1 MGLMRLWFA
10 SIMTSCDL
18 GCEMIQ
24 KYYDDITPFLSC
36 FKTLPLYI
44 LSTLGH
50 IKRRVWER
58 KSNMYLSY
66 WDGPCFQTANW
77 HEITYSD
84 DSGGLDT
91 WCLSSPIGQCY
102 ESSFSNW
109 LILTSWSCSW
119 TSINPRL
126 MVAEA
131 EETII
136 VQQLWVLQKCY
147 KSLIPDLNGPDMI
160 IIF

>member
-24 KYYDDITPFLSC
+24 KYYDDDITSLPLMLHT
-36 FKTLPLYI
+36 TLPLYI

-66 WDGPCFQTANW
+66 WDGPYFQTANW
-77 HEITYSD
+77 HEITWRWFRWIRHM
-84 DSGGLDT
+84 LDT
-91 WCLSSPIGQCY
+91 FSLLIGQCW
-102 ESSFSNW
+102 ESSYSDW
-109 LILTSWSCSW
+109 LILTSSQV
-119 TSINPRL
+119 L
-126 MVAEA
+126 MV
-131 EETII
+131 
-136 VQQLWVLQKCY
+136 LY
-147 KSLIPDLNGPDMI
+147 KSQTTGGCRLKPRRPLLCNSCECSKNATNL
-160 IIF
+160 

>member
-10 SIMTSCDL
+10 SIMTSCD
-18 GCEMIQ
+18 EMIQ

-44 LSTLGH
+44 SLPTLGH

-91 WCLSSPIGQCY
+91 CSDSLSAFIGQCW
-102 ESSFSNW
+102 ESSCSDW
-109 LILTSWSCSW
+109 WILTSSQV
-119 TSINPRL
+119 L
-126 MVAEA
+126 MV
-131 EETII
+131 
-136 VQQLWVLQKCY
+136 LY
-147 KSLIPDLNGPDMI
+147 KSQTTGGCHLKPRRPLLCNSCECSKNATNL
-160 IIF
+160 

>member
-10 SIMTSCDL
+10 SIMTSCD
-18 GCEMIQ
+18 EMIQ

-44 LSTLGH
+44 SLPTLGH

-91 WCLSSPIGQCY
+91 WCLSAFIGQCWG
-102 ESSFSNW
+102 SSCSDW
-109 LILTSWSCSW
+109 LILTSWSCS
-119 TSINPRL
+119 
-126 MVAEA
+126 
-131 EETII
+131 
-136 VQQLWVLQKCY
+136 VLY
-147 KSLIPDLNGPDMI
+147 KSQTTGGCRLKPRRPSLCNSCECSKNATNL
-160 IIF
+160 